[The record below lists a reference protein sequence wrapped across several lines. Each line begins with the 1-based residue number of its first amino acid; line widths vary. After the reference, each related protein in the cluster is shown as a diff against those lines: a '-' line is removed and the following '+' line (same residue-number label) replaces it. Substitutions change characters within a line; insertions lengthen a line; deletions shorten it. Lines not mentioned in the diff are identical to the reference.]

1 VEAIRAGV
9 EDTLAVAAMDL
20 PCEHRRRLHSTNKLE
35 RLNRELKKRTRK
47 VSIFPNEASLVRLYG
62 AMLMEIDEGWK
73 TE

>member
-62 AMLMEIDEGWK
+62 AMLMEIDERWK